1 MKIILFLT
9 LVYGALF
16 SQVFTV
22 YTEQLPPFNFI
33 ENGKVIGSSTRLLET
48 LLAKSGHTI
57 THGKINLV
65 PWSRGYHEA
74 LTTQNTILYSMART
88 PEREALFKWVGPVNK
103 LTIGLIAKKESQL
116 VVNKPECL
124 NNYKIAVMHE
134 TAAESILKNLGVNT
148 EHMERFSNPLS
159 QIKKLHEGRVDAMA
173 FGVEGMYQMLSTAGI
188 DPSLYETVYVLKQ
201 SDLYFAFHK
210 ETDDALIQE
219 LNRLLKTIT
228 YF

>member
-1 MKIILFLT
+1 MRIIAFLA
-9 LVYGALF
+9 LVCSALF

-22 YTEQLPPFNFI
+22 YTEQLPPFNYL
-33 ENGKVIGSSTRLLET
+33 ENDKVIGSSTRLLEA

-57 THGKINLV
+57 AQGKINLV

-88 PEREALFKWVGPVNK
+88 PEREDLFKWVGPVNK
-103 LTIGLIAKKESQL
+103 LTIGLIAKKASRV

-124 NNYKIAVMHE
+124 NNYMVAVMHD
-134 TAAESILKNLGVNT
+134 TASESILKNLGMKSAN
-148 EHMERFSNPLS
+148 MERFSNPLA
-159 QIKKLHEGRVDAMA
+159 QIKKLNEGRVDAMA
-173 FGVEGMYQMLSTAGI
+173 FGVEGMYQMLSAAGI

-210 ETDDALIQE
+210 ETDERLIQE
-219 LNRLLKTIT
+219 LNHVLKTIT
-228 YF
+228 HF

>member
-1 MKIILFLT
+1 VRIIAFLA
-9 LVYGALF
+9 LVCSALF

-22 YTEQLPPFNFI
+22 YTEQLPPFNYL
-33 ENGKVIGSSTRLLET
+33 ENDKVIGSSTRLLEA

-57 THGKINLV
+57 AQGKINLV

-88 PEREALFKWVGPVNK
+88 PEREDLFKWVGPVNK
-103 LTIGLIAKKESQL
+103 LTIGLIAKKASRV

-124 NNYKIAVMHE
+124 NNYMVAVMHD
-134 TAAESILKNLGVNT
+134 TASESILKNLGMKSAN
-148 EHMERFSNPLS
+148 MERFSNPLA
-159 QIKKLHEGRVDAMA
+159 QIKKLNEGRVDAMA
-173 FGVEGMYQMLSTAGI
+173 FGVEGMYQMLSAAGI

-210 ETDDALIQE
+210 ETDERLIQE
-219 LNRLLKTIT
+219 LNHVLKTIT
-228 YF
+228 HF